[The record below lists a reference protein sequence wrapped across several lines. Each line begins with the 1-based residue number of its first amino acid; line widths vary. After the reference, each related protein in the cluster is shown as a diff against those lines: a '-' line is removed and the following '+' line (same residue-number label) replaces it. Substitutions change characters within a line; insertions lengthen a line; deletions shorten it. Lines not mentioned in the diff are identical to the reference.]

1 MCLWKI
7 RRSWSVSYVPSPQ
20 LISVVSLTMSTTLTQ
35 QRACPEVKSWYWI
48 RSSSAI
54 MWQHEKHGVWCVSYA
69 QPSPDRR
76 RKNGQQRLGS
86 CWSLSTLDV
95 SLSAII
101 FHGCHVDQIYTH
113 SRSIYQASSCG
124 MRKRTCI
131 RKCVLTCIDC
141 DTIPWF
147 DVDGWRKKIIDHKIC
162 WDVNFR
168 PDLMWIWKQLA
179 MINCN
184 FKHRE
189 CLL

>member
-1 MCLWKI
+1 MKI
-7 RRSWSVSYVPSPQ
+7 KRVLIRVYVPSHQ
-20 LISVVSLTMSTTLTQ
+20 LTSVVSLTMSTTLTQ
-35 QRACPEVKSWYWI
+35 QRARPGVKSWYRI
-48 RSSSAI
+48 RPSCAI
-54 MWQHEKHGVWCVSYA
+54 MWQHEKHRAWCVAYA

-76 RKNGQQRLGS
+76 RKNSQQWLGS

-95 SLSAII
+95 SLSVII

-124 MRKRTCI
+124 TRKRTCI
-131 RKCVLTCIDC
+131 WKCALTCTGC

-147 DVDGWRKKIIDHKIC
+147 DVDGRRKKIIDHKIC
-162 WDVNFR
+162 WDINFS

-179 MINCN
+179 LINCN
-184 FKHRE
+184 FKRRE